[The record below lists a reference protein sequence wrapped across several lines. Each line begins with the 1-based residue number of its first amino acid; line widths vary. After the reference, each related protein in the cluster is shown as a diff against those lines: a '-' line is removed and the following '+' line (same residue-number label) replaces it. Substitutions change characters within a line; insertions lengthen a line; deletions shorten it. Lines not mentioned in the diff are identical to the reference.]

1 MAGNRLLARLTL
13 KRCISDD
20 AVPASLRCATIVV
33 GKRLF
38 LFPKGRDG
46 MCDLQFAMVITCSPP
61 RPPPPLPCWVCAIYR
76 HCMRV
81 AGGDGLWFMGL
92 GFRLDCNWTH
102 TERILRRALA
112 DYSLRNNI

>member
-1 MAGNRLLARLTL
+1 MCACGFLCVHTYTHTHTHTHTMAGNRLLARLTL

-46 MCDLQFAMVITCSPP
+46 MCDLQFAMVITF
-61 RPPPPLPCWVCAIYR
+61 PPPPPPSSPPSVLGMCYLPALYARCWR
-76 HCMRV
+76 GWFRV
-81 AGGDGLWFMGL
+81 YGI
-92 GFRLDCNWTH
+92 RV
-102 TERILRRALA
+102 
-112 DYSLRNNI
+112 

>member
-1 MAGNRLLARLTL
+1 MCVCVCVRVYVYTYVYVCVCSHTHTHTHTHMAGNGLLARLEL

-46 MCDLQFAMVITCSPP
+46 MCDLQFAMVVS
-61 RPPPPLPCWVCAIYR
+61 VSSSY
-76 HCMRV
+76 M
-81 AGGDGLWFMGL
+81 
-92 GFRLDCNWTH
+92 N
-102 TERILRRALA
+102 
-112 DYSLRNNI
+112 